1 MNPIQLIYN
10 DNKSNQTMNNEGFE
24 VILLDLRETY
34 LICILEIIV
43 HEASDLYTVH
53 LYILIFI

>member
-1 MNPIQLIYN
+1 MNPIQLIYD
-10 DNKSNQTMNNEGFE
+10 DNKSNQTMNNVDFE
-24 VILLDLRETY
+24 VILLYLRETF
-34 LICILEIIV
+34 LICILEFIV

>member
-10 DNKSNQTMNNEGFE
+10 DNKSNQTMNNEDFE
-24 VILLDLRETY
+24 VILLDLKETY

-43 HEASDLYTVH
+43 HEVSDLYTVH